1 MRMHVSKKTLL
12 GYIIMTQGK
21 NIGRERSNLDEMPG
35 RHLRLCQ
42 QPPYLKMNACDAACW
57 QKSPIIKFT
66 VKPRIKIRKFF
77 KEIKQLITVKY
88 ALALII
94 SFF

>member
-1 MRMHVSKKTLL
+1 
-12 GYIIMTQGK
+12 
-21 NIGRERSNLDEMPG
+21 
-35 RHLRLCQ
+35 
-42 QPPYLKMNACDAACW
+42 MNACDAACW

-66 VKPRIKIRKFF
+66 VKQRIKIRKFF